1 MKDELNL
8 FYQIWDIPT
17 QTLGNAASVSNLGF
31 FTKFDLFLAKK
42 KKNPMYT
49 TLYVVTLLLL
59 LLFLTLFVL
68 VFLIIYFSNTH
79 NYHNR
84 ERLQQLEN
92 IYAGID
98 AYNNKDYIQALN
110 IFETLNAVINKDD
123 LEFNSWL
130 FYCYFNTG
138 NYPKALEML
147 NFRMTRNTRIKIL
160 LCYYKLNNIQG
171 LVDTIQKKFTEAEV
185 YKNPLILAILC
196 SALYKLNLPDVAI
209 EKLSTYS
216 TTGKLFNNDNCAFLY
231 TLAKCKEATGD
242 KSGAQADF
250 KTIFAFN
257 PNFMDVKDILA
268 SY

>member
-8 FYQIWDIPT
+8 FYQMWNMSTQISENTADIR
-17 QTLGNAASVSNLGF
+17 NLSF
-31 FTKFDLFLAKK
+31 FTKFDLFVAAIV
-42 KKNPMYT
+42 KNP
-49 TLYVVTLLLL
+49 LYRVLLLIAIVCL
-59 LLFLTLFVL
+59 FMFLFLFVII
-68 VFLIIYFSNTH
+68 FFIIYLSKTSTPH
-79 NYHNR
+79 SR
-84 ERLQQLEN
+84 EKLRLLEN
-92 IYAGID
+92 IYIGID
-98 AYNNKDYIQALN
+98 AYNNKNYKEALS

-231 TLAKCKEATGD
+231 TLAKCKDATGD

>member
-8 FYQIWDIPT
+8 FYQMWNMSTQISENTADIR
-17 QTLGNAASVSNLGF
+17 NLSF
-31 FTKFDLFLAKK
+31 FTKFDLFLAKII
-42 KKNPMYT
+42 KNPMYT
-49 TLYVVTLLLL
+49 TLYVVALLLL

-231 TLAKCKEATGD
+231 TLAKCKDATGD

>member
-8 FYQIWDIPT
+8 FYQMWNIPT
-17 QTLGNAASVSNLGF
+17 QTLGNAVSVSNLGF
-31 FTKFDLFLAKK
+31 FTKFDLFIATVV
-42 KKNPMYT
+42 KNPLYM

-79 NYHNR
+79 NYHSK
-84 ERLQQLEN
+84 ERLRQLEN
-92 IYAGID
+92 IYSGID
-98 AYNNKDYIQALN
+98 AYNNKDYKEALN
-110 IFETLNAVINKDD
+110 IFETLNAVISKND

-138 NYPKALEML
+138 NYQKAIELFNYRSTNNERVKL
-147 NFRMTRNTRIKIL
+147 L
-160 LCYYKLNNIQG
+160 LCYYKLDNIQAMI
-171 LVDTIQKKFTEAEV
+171 DSIQQRFFASEI
-185 YKNPLILAILC
+185 YNNPLILAILGT
-196 SALYKLNLPDVAI
+196 ALYKQNVPDIAI

>member
-8 FYQIWDIPT
+8 FYQMWNMSTQISENTADIR
-17 QTLGNAASVSNLGF
+17 NLSF
-31 FTKFDLFLAKK
+31 FTKFDLFVAAIV
-42 KKNPMYT
+42 KNP
-49 TLYVVTLLLL
+49 LYRVFLLIAIVCLFMF
-59 LLFLTLFVL
+59 LFLFVII
-68 VFLIIYFSNTH
+68 FFIIYLSKTSTPH
-79 NYHNR
+79 SR
-84 ERLQQLEN
+84 EKLRLLEN
-92 IYAGID
+92 IYIGID
-98 AYNNKDYIQALN
+98 AYNNKNYKEALS
-110 IFETLNAVINKDD
+110 IFETLNAVISKND

-138 NYPKALEML
+138 NYQKAIELFNYRSTNNERVKL
-147 NFRMTRNTRIKIL
+147 L
-160 LCYYKLNNIQG
+160 LCYYKLDNIQAMI
-171 LVDTIQKKFTEAEV
+171 DSIQQRFFASEI
-185 YKNPLILAILC
+185 YNNPLILAILGT
-196 SALYKLNLPDVAI
+196 ALYKQNVLDIAI